1 MNNMDV
7 VKTLDKAFKML
18 DKKTYIVTYLRL
30 IQRGSYTDFDEKQV
44 RVKADSERKA
54 EEIVER
60 KSPNNQVV
68 NVKEA

>member
-1 MNNMDV
+1 MA
-7 VKTLDKAFKML
+7 KALDKALKML

-44 RVKADSERKA
+44 RIRADSEKEA

-68 NVKEA
+68 NIREE

>member
-1 MNNMDV
+1 MSNIT
-7 VKTLDKAFKML
+7 KTLDKAFKML

-30 IQRGSYTDFDEKQV
+30 IQRGSYTDFNEKKV
-44 RVKADSERKA
+44 RIKADSEREA

>member
-1 MNNMDV
+1 MA
-7 VKTLDKAFKML
+7 KALDKAIKML

-30 IQRGSYTDFDEKQV
+30 IQRGSYTDFNEKKV
-44 RVKADSERKA
+44 RIKADSEREA